1 MQWNNHYRL
10 EGTHAFLGAS
20 KPYWLNYDPDKLVQ
34 SYNSYMA
41 AEIGTRKHALAK
53 ELIELKVKLPRT
65 KQTLNMYVNDGIGYD
80 MKPEQVLF
88 YSENAYGTTDTISFD
103 EKAAFLRIHDLKT
116 GTTPAH
122 IEQLQIYAALF
133 CLEYHIRPGEI
144 KMELRIYQNDDIQYD
159 KPGADIIL
167 PIMDKIV
174 QYDKILQNIK
184 K

>member
-20 KPYWLNYDPDKLVQ
+20 KPYWLNYDPDKLIQ

-65 KQTLNMYVNDGIGYD
+65 QQTLNMYVNDAIGYN
-80 MKPEQVLF
+80 MTPEQVLF
-88 YSENAYGTTDTISFD
+88 YSENAYGTADTIYFD
-103 EKAAFLRIHDLKT
+103 EKTGLLRIHDLKT
-116 GTTPAH
+116 GTTPTH
-122 IEQLQIYAALF
+122 IEQVRIYAALF
-133 CLEYHIRPGEI
+133 CLEYHYKPGEI
-144 KMELRIYQNDDIQYD
+144 KMELRIYQNDDIQKD
-159 KPGADIIL
+159 TPGADIIL

>member
-41 AEIGTRKHALAK
+41 AEVGTRKHALAK
-53 ELIELKVKLPRT
+53 ELIELKVNLPRT
-65 KQTLNMYVNDGIGYD
+65 KQTLNMYVNDAIGYN
-80 MKPEQVLF
+80 MTPEQILF
-88 YSENAYGTTDTISFD
+88 YSENSYGTADAIHFD
-103 EKAAFLRIHDLKT
+103 EKSGLLRIHDLKT
-116 GTTPAH
+116 GTTPTH

-133 CLEYHIRPGEI
+133 CLEYHYRPGEI
-144 KMELRIYQNDDIQYD
+144 KMELRIYQNDDIQKD
-159 KPGADIIL
+159 TPGADIIL
-167 PIMDKIV
+167 PIMDKII

>member
-41 AEIGTRKHALAK
+41 AEVGTRKHALAK
-53 ELIELKVKLPRT
+53 ELIELKVNLPRT
-65 KQTLNMYVNDGIGYD
+65 KQTLNMYVNDAIGYN
-80 MKPEQVLF
+80 MTPEQILF
-88 YSENAYGTTDTISFD
+88 YSENSYGTADAIRFD
-103 EKAAFLRIHDLKT
+103 EKSGLLRIHDLKT
-116 GTTPAH
+116 GTTPTH

-133 CLEYHIRPGEI
+133 CLEYHYRPGEI
-144 KMELRIYQNDDIQYD
+144 KMELRIYQNDDIQKD
-159 KPGADIIL
+159 TPGADIIL
-167 PIMDKIV
+167 PIMDKII